1 MNANTRLDIAAFEQ
15 RPLTSPHRDTLE
27 TCSLEQLR
35 DVQLRRL
42 RWSLKHAWRNVPWYR
57 QQFEAMGL
65 HPEQLQHLGDL
76 ARFPFIGNAEL
87 HHHYPF
93 SLFAVP
99 ARQVVR
105 LQACHD
111 GSARSPLIGYTRND
125 QDVWAALVARSLRV
139 AGAHAGDRLHVLGDL
154 DGFSAG
160 AGLQLGAERL
170 RCALIPLAARE
181 ACEQVRLLCDFQPQ
195 MLVANPAQL
204 LALAHELERQGIAL
218 PALSL
223 RTVLL
228 GPQPC
233 ASTLRQE
240 LERRLG
246 VQTLA
251 LYGVPALMD
260 PGIGMECLQARDGVT
275 LWEDHFYP
283 EIIDPDSA
291 TALPDGHFGE
301 VVLTTLSR
309 EALPMIRY
317 RTGEIGRLLPGTTH
331 SMRRL
336 ERLAGPEATL
346 LRQSA

>member
-1 MNANTRLDIAAFEQ
+1 MNANTRLDVIAFEQ
-15 RPLTSPHRDTLE
+15 RPLKQPHRDTLE

-65 HPEQLQHLGDL
+65 HPEQLQHLTDL

-105 LQACHD
+105 LHACQD
-111 GSARSPLIGYTRND
+111 GSARSPVIGYTRND
-125 QDVWAALVARSLRV
+125 QEVWAALVARSLRV
-139 AGAHAGDRLHVLGDL
+139 AGARAGERLYALGNH
-154 DGFSAG
+154 DGAS

-170 RCALIPLAARE
+170 HCALLPLAARG
-181 ACEQVRLLCDFQPQ
+181 AQEQVRLLCDFQPQ
-195 MLVANPAQL
+195 LLVASPAQL
-204 LALAHELERQGIAL
+204 LALAPELERQGVSL
-218 PALSL
+218 PGLSL
-223 RTVLL
+223 RSVLL

-233 ASTLRQE
+233 SHSLRQE
-240 LERRLG
+240 LEQRLG

-260 PGIGMECLQARDGVT
+260 PGIGMQCPQTRDGVT

-283 EIIDPDSA
+283 EVIDPHSG
-291 TALPDGHFGE
+291 TPLPDGQFGE

-336 ERLAGPEATL
+336 ERLTGRDAAP

>member
-1 MNANTRLDIAAFEQ
+1 MNANTRLDVIAFEQ
-15 RPLTSPHRDTLE
+15 RLLTQPQRDTLE

-65 HPEQLQHLGDL
+65 HPEQLQELEDL

-93 SLFAVP
+93 SLFAVSP
-99 ARQVVR
+99 RQVVR

-125 QDVWAALVARSLRV
+125 QEVWATLVARSLRV
-139 AGAHAGDRLHVLGDL
+139 AGVHAGDRLYALGSL
-154 DGFSAG
+154 DGAS

-170 RCALIPLAARE
+170 HCALIPLAARE
-181 ACEQVRLLCDFQPQ
+181 AYEQVRLLCDFQPQ
-195 MLVANPAQL
+195 MLVASPAQL
-204 LALAHELERQGIAL
+204 LALAPELERQGVSL
-218 PALSL
+218 PGLSL

-233 ASTLRQE
+233 SNSLRQE

-246 VQTLA
+246 VQALA
-251 LYGVPALMD
+251 LYGVSALMD
-260 PGIGMECLQARDGVT
+260 PGIGMECLESRDGVT

-283 EIIDPDSA
+283 EIIDPESG
-291 TALPDGHFGE
+291 TPLPDGQFGE

-317 RTGEIGRLLPGTTH
+317 RTGEIGRLLPGTSH

-336 ERLAGPEATL
+336 ERLAGPEAKP